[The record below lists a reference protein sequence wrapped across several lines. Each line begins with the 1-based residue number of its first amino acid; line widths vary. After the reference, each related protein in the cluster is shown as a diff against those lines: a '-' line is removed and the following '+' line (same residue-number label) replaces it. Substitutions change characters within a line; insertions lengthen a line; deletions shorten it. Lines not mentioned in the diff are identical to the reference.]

1 MNNPGLTQ
9 AFLGVVR
16 RDLLLAIRRRS
27 DVATTLIF
35 FVIVTTMFPLGIGP
49 DASILRTIAPGIIW
63 AAALL
68 SSMLSLQ
75 RLFMSDYTDGLLDQM
90 VLSPHPL
97 AVLVGG
103 KIVAHWIIA
112 GLPIALLAPL
122 IGLQFGL
129 GPSSI
134 AVLVGTLL
142 LGTPTLSLLG
152 SIGAALTLGIR
163 GGGALTALLVLPL
176 CIPVLIFGAGAVEV
190 YESGLG
196 IEGNFLL
203 LAAGLLFGAVLAP
216 LAAAAAIRIAVE

>member
-9 AFLGVVR
+9 AFVGVVR

-49 DASILRTIAPGIIW
+49 AASVLRTIAPGIIW
-63 AAALL
+63 VAALL

-112 GLPIALLAPL
+112 GLPIALLSPL

-134 AVLVGTLL
+134 AVLVGTLF

-176 CIPVLIFGAGAVEV
+176 FIPVLIFGAGAVEA

-196 IEGNFLL
+196 IEGNFSL

-216 LAAAAAIRIAVE
+216 LATAAAIRIAVE